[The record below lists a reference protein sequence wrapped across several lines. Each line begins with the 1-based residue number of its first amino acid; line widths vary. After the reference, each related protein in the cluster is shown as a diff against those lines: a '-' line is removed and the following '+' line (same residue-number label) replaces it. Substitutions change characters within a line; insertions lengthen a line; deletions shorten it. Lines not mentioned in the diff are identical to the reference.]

1 MSLATRLSASARWSR
16 WPTASARCGAADDR
30 ADAVADDPGDVEV
43 ARRRASPRVSPTTSS
58 APHGPP
64 SPGIATASSGRPSG
78 STASAASPGSSPS
91 RMAEQRARGCAG
103 PGRWRGP
110 ASDRAGRFA
119 AGHRGDAEDR
129 SSRRAPHRPPRAA
142 SGDRPGPPRSP
153 TRWWPYASR
162 TARTTASRAS
172 SGSSDA
178 LIERATVA
186 RIVRSSWCRSA
197 SSGSAGAGSASP
209 RRPLANRA
217 AAAGSI
223 VRRPPHAPVAGD
235 GMPSTAPVSA
245 AARKRWR
252 SLSR

>member
-16 WPTASARCGAADDR
+16 CPTASRPLGAADDR
-30 ADAVADDPGDVEV
+30 ADPVTDDAGDVEV
-43 ARRRASPRVSPTTSS
+43 ARIEGAARLADRPAARPTDRRHPGSPPPARAVRPAGPRARRRPGRRPAGWRRA
-58 APHGPP
+58 
-64 SPGIATASSGRPSG
+64 
-78 STASAASPGSSPS
+78 
-91 RMAEQRARGCAG
+91 ARGCAG
-103 PGRWRGP
+103 PGRWRAP

-119 AGHRGDAEDR
+119 AGHRGDAGDR
-129 SSRRAPHRPPRAA
+129 SSRRARHPPPRAA
-142 SGDRPGPPRSP
+142 SGDRPCTSQTA

-223 VRRPPHAPVAGD
+223 VRRPPHAPVAGE